1 MHEDARRLR
10 RAASLRMPTSPPSSI
25 FEIKLNRRIWRVTL
39 DGAFYGDYRTRGH
52 AGESAEAA
60 ALALRKQG
68 RIVSVVAPTEERA

>member
-1 MHEDARRLR
+1 M
-10 RAASLRMPTSPPSSI
+10 STSPPNSI